1 MGTISVFIPLPL
13 PDCTIYVIMIRVL
26 LILVFIPFLS
36 LLTPVAA
43 QVNWLSWEE
52 AQARTQKEPRKILV
66 DVYTQWCGW
75 CKKMDKETFDNSD
88 ISKYINKN
96 FYPVK
101 FDAETKGDI
110 LFNNKVYSYIKSGS
124 GGYHQLAAE
133 ITFGKLS
140 YPTIVFIDEKLNV
153 LQPIPGYKDI
163 MSLDKIMK
171 YFAEDYYKTTPWK
184 KYEEMYNLKQTPV
197 PVKSGN

>member
-13 PDCTIYVIMIRVL
+13 FNCTIHVIMIRVL

-36 LLTPVAA
+36 LLTPVAG
-43 QVNWLSWEE
+43 QVNWLTWEE
-52 AQARTQKEPRKILV
+52 AQARNKKEPRKFIV

-75 CKKMDKETFDNSD
+75 CKKMDKETFDNPD

-101 FDAETKGDI
+101 FDAETKTDI
-110 LFNNKVYSYIKSGS
+110 NFNDKIYSFIKSGS
-124 GGYHQLAAE
+124 SGYHQLASE

-140 YPTIVFIDEKLNV
+140 YPTIVFIDERLNV
-153 LQPIPGYKDI
+153 VQPIPGFKDV

>member
-13 PDCTIYVIMIRVL
+13 FNCTIHVIMIRVL

-36 LLTPVAA
+36 LLTPVAG
-43 QVNWLSWEE
+43 QVNWLTWEE
-52 AQARTQKEPRKILV
+52 AQARNKKEPRKFIV

-75 CKKMDKETFDNSD
+75 CKKMDKETFDNPD

-101 FDAETKGDI
+101 FDAETKTDI
-110 LFNNKVYSYIKSGS
+110 NFSDKIYSFIKSGS
-124 GGYHQLAAE
+124 SGYHQLASE

-140 YPTIVFIDEKLNV
+140 YPTIVFIDERLNV
-153 LQPIPGYKDI
+153 VQPIPGFKDV